1 MFNKAFRSDNPFW
14 QSMGTV
20 YDIFIVNSLWLL
32 CSLPLFTIG
41 PATAAAFYALAQR
54 LLGEGRTV
62 SGDFFSSFKR
72 NFKQG
77 VLLGVPL
84 TALGLFLAADI
95 WLCRRSGT
103 GIFTFFMFFFAVIFL
118 FWCFVTLYV
127 FPILAKFELGSREI
141 LIRAF
146 TLSIRNLPMTL
157 TMLFV
162 SGICLWLCH
171 IAPGLIFI
179 MFGIAAQF
187 CTTIMLSIFRPWL
200 PKPEPADEGTDIPD
214 SGESS
219 VNHSYE
225 DFDESSFYGDDPEA
239 VRKLLEESYSR
250 EKRAGTG
257 EIRNE

>member
-20 YDIFIVNSLWLL
+20 YDLFIVNSLWLL
-32 CSLPLFTIG
+32 CSLPVFTIG
-41 PATAAAFYALAQR
+41 PATAAAFYALAER
-54 LLGEGRTV
+54 LLGE
-62 SGDFFSSFKR
+62 SGGISRDFFSSFRR

-77 VLLGVPL
+77 VLLGLPL
-84 TALGLFLAADI
+84 TALGIFLAADI

-103 GIFTFFMFFFAVIFL
+103 GIYTFFMFFFAVIFL
-118 FWCFVTLYV
+118 FWCFVTLYT
-127 FPILAKFELGSREI
+127 FPILAKFELGSRDI

-146 TLSIRNLPMTL
+146 TLSIQNLPMTL

-162 SGICLWLCH
+162 TGVCLWFCH

-200 PKPEPADEGTDIPD
+200 PKPEPADEDAD
-214 SGESS
+214 SSTTGDPAAD
-219 VNHSYE
+219 NSYA
-225 DFDESSFYGDDPEA
+225 DFDESAFYGDDPEA
-239 VRKLLEESYSR
+239 VRKLLDESYSR
-250 EKRAGTG
+250 DEDK
-257 EIRNE
+257 